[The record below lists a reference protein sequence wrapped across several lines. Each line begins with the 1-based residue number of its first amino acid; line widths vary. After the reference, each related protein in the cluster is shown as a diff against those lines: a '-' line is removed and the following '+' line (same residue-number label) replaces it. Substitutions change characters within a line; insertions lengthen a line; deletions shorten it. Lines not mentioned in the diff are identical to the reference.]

1 MKHLIYLLVVVN
13 LVYFSWHTLR
23 GETDND
29 TVHALP
35 PLPPDTRR
43 LMTLQEL
50 KDREGDPRP
59 AGITE
64 TQPSSQAESPADV
77 VTVAEIGALTA
88 LQPPA
93 AAVPLSCYTVGPFLA
108 EAELE
113 QAAARLDALELESSQ
128 RSAEARHQIGWW
140 IYIPAMPRKEALR
153 FKAQLDKHKD
163 KEYYIGRENVLSLG
177 AFKSKARADR
187 RMKQLHKIGIKEAV
201 LEARYKTR
209 NEYWLDLLEGISA
222 ADHDRLSSELS
233 GTNIEEQACR

>member
-29 TVHALP
+29 TVRALP

-50 KDREGDPRP
+50 KDREGEPES

-64 TQPSSQAESPADV
+64 NQPSSRAESPADIE
-77 VTVAEIGALTA
+77 TVAEIGALTT

-108 EAELE
+108 EGELE
-113 QAAARLDALELESSQ
+113 KAAARLDALELESSQ
-128 RSAEARHQIGWW
+128 RSTEVQHQIGWW
-140 IYIPAMPRKEALR
+140 IYIPAMPRKEVLG
-153 FKAQLDKHKD
+153 FKATLDKHKD

-177 AFKSKARADR
+177 AFKNKTRADR
-187 RMKQLHKIGIKEAV
+187 RMKQLRKIGINEAV
-201 LEARYKTR
+201 LEPRFKTR
-209 NEYWLDLLEGISA
+209 NEYWLDLLDGIST

-233 GTNIEEQACR
+233 GINIEEQACR